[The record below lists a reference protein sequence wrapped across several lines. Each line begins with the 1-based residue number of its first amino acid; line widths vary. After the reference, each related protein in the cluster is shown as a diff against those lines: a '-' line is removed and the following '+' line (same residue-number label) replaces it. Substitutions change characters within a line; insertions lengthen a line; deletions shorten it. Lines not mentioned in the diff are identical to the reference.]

1 MDDVHGHDGLAASML
16 GVYDSVSDEICE
28 EDLEH
33 TTDLL
38 VDETR
43 DALDAATT
51 SETADGGLGDATNT
65 VTENLAVALGASLSE
80 SLASFTTSRHLD
92 SSADLLRMMAKLA
105 KTRYIWP
112 SRGCILK

>member
-51 SETADGGLGDATNT
+51 SEAADGGLGDATNT

-80 SLASFTTSRHLD
+80 SLASFSSTRHD
-92 SSADLLRMMAKLA
+92 EVGLLL
-105 KTRYIWP
+105 
-112 SRGCILK
+112 